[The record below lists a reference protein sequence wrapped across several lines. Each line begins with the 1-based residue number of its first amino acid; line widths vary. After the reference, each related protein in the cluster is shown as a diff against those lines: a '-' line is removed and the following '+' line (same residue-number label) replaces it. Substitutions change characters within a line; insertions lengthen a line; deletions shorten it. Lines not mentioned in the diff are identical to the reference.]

1 MTKKLRVAVIY
12 GGRSGEHEVSLQSAA
27 SVMEAMDREKYEVV
41 PVKISKDGQWLL
53 QGPSG
58 AGNLSAGEIPGA
70 LLADP
75 TRQGLVALD
84 QQGVVTAP
92 GNTGPGQV
100 ATPVNTGPLPGSLAR
115 VDVVFPVLHGPYGE
129 DGAIQ
134 GLLELANLP
143 YVGGGVAA
151 SAVGMDKGLMKAA
164 FAYKGLPQAKFLTVL
179 RNEWETD
186 PKKIKQTVAVE
197 LGYPCFI
204 KPANLGSSVGISK
217 ARTPEELVPAMY
229 LAGKFDRKIIIEE
242 FVNAREIE
250 VAVLG
255 NDDPRASVPGEIRPC
270 NEFYDYKAKYIDGTS
285 ELMIPADIPPETAA
299 EARRLAVEAFKAI
312 DCAGLARVDF
322 FLTKE
327 TGKLLLNEINTI
339 PGFTKFSMYPKLW
352 EATGI
357 PYARLIDELID
368 LALERHRDK
377 NRNVTSYK

>member
-12 GGRSGEHEVSLQSAA
+12 GGRSGEHAVSLQSAA
-27 SVMEAMDREKYEVV
+27 SVIEAMDREKYEVV

-53 QGPSG
+53 QRQTG
-58 AGNLSAGEIPGA
+58 AGNLGTVETPGT

-75 TRQGLVALD
+75 TRPGLLALD
-84 QQGVVTAP
+84 AQGIVTAP
-92 GNTGPGQV
+92 DTTASGQI
-100 ATPVNTGPLPGSLAR
+100 ATPASAGPLPADLAQ

-134 GLLELANLP
+134 GLLELANVP

-179 RNEWETD
+179 RKEWETV
-186 PKKIKQTVAVE
+186 PEKIKQTVAVE

-217 ARTPEELVPAMY
+217 ARTPEELVPAMD
-229 LAGKFDRKIIIEE
+229 LAARFDRKIIIEE

-285 ELMIPADIPPETAA
+285 DLMIPADIPPEAAA

-322 FLTKE
+322 FLTKD

-357 PYARLIDELID
+357 PYAGMIDELIA

-377 NRNVTSYK
+377 NRNATSL